1 MLLTLCGA
9 DPSHNFDKVESLKL
23 LLKFGVN
30 VNATDKYGNTAIHLF
45 FASVHDSEKDSIYI
59 TNKNFLVLLL
69 QSIVKTGANLHAKNQ
84 FGIEASHV
92 AYGHL
97 SWDPC
102 GWNFLYLRTQLW
114 NEVLTEFGFDIAEF
128 RSCHSGCQCS
138 ERFRTE
144 VFCDWFKQGAYL
156 ENNLC
161 PEVAS
166 KFFVEN
172 NSSLE
177 QKANSPRSIF
187 EISDS
192 TDEEDNDSEV
202 KPENRDWPSNQD
214 QMSTTTSNNQEP
226 NILATPNTRSKTFW
240 NVI

>member
-1 MLLTLCGA
+1 MLLSLCGA
-9 DPSHNFDKVESLKL
+9 DSSHNFDKVESLKL

-45 FASVHDSEKDSIYI
+45 FASVHDSEKDNIYV

-69 QSIVKTGANLHAKNQ
+69 QSIVKTGADLHAKNQ

-114 NEVLTEFGFDIAEF
+114 NEVLAEFGFDIAEF
-128 RSCHSGCQCS
+128 RSCQSGCQCS
-138 ERFRTE
+138 DRFRTE
-144 VFCDWFKQGAYL
+144 LFCDWFEQGAYL

-172 NSSLE
+172 NSIPK
-177 QKANSPRSIF
+177 QNANFTPYIF

-192 TDEEDNDSEV
+192 TDEEGIDSEV
-202 KPENRDWPSNQD
+202 KPENYNWLSNQD
-214 QMSTTTSNNQEP
+214 QMGTTTVKSQEP
-226 NILATPNTRSKTFW
+226 NIPATADTRSKTFW